1 MYSVQHIVETALKED
16 IGPGDITTNNLVG
29 PDRRGKGEIVAKE
42 SLLLAGLDVAK
53 QVFVCLDPKIHF
65 YSQYK
70 DGNTLKDGD
79 VALRIEG
86 RVRDLLAGERTALNF
101 LQHLSGIATHVR
113 SYCDMLEGRNVRLVD
128 TRKTTPGWLVLE
140 KYAVRVGGAY
150 NHRMGLYDGVL
161 VKENHITIC
170 GGVKKA
176 IEYIRKNVSHLAKI
190 EVEVSDMDGVK
201 EAIAAGAEVIM
212 LSGMNAEQIKAAVD
226 FVDGRAVIEASG
238 RIKKENL
245 MALADSGVDIISV
258 GELTQTAR
266 WVDMTMRVSA
276 S

>member
-1 MYSVQHIVETALKED
+1 MYSVQLIVETALKED

-42 SLLLAGLDVAK
+42 SLVLAGLDVAK
-53 QVFVCLDPKIHF
+53 QVFMCLDPKIHF
-65 YSQYK
+65 YSRYK
-70 DGNTLKDGD
+70 DGNTVSDGD

-86 RVRDLLAGERTALNF
+86 RLRDLLAAERTALNF

-113 SYCDMLEGRNVRLVD
+113 SYCDMLEGKNVRLVD

-161 VKENHITIC
+161 IKENHITIC
-170 GGVKKA
+170 GGVRKA
-176 IEYIRKNVSHLAKI
+176 IECIQKNVSHLAKI
-190 EVEVSDMDGVK
+190 EVEVSDMNGVE
-201 EAIAAGAEVIM
+201 EAIDAGAEVIM
-212 LSGMNAEQIKAAVD
+212 LSGMNAEQIKKAVD

-238 RIKKENL
+238 RIKREDL
-245 MALADSGVDIISV
+245 IALSDSGVDIISV

-266 WVDMTMRVSA
+266 WVDMTMQVSG
-276 S
+276 